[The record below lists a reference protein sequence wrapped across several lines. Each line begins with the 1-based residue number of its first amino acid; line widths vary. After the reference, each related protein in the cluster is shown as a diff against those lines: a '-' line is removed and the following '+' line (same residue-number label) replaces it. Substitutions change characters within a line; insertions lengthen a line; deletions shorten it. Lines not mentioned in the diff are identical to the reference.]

1 MISRSFAIGAM
12 AIWVLAAPASALTV
26 PFTENYSAD
35 AQGWVAGNFG
45 ALAWNAAGGP
55 DGSSYVS
62 TVFNYQSNNT
72 GDNPAVFRGQDEFA
86 ASGHAFEGNWV
97 AGRVGTFSVYVRHDA
112 GVPLTIFTRFASPV
126 NFPGAAGVA
135 FAPVPSGVWT
145 QVTIPVHFGSP
156 NLVTF
161 EGTSYGAVF
170 PNIGHLQIGATVP
183 ASLAHVNQDITF
195 SLDQPMITANLVP
208 AVSEWGI
215 ASLGLTV
222 LVAGTLA
229 LRGNREATVRA

>member
-12 AIWVLAAPASALTV
+12 ASLAFVASAPALTV

-35 AQGWVAGNFG
+35 AAGWVAGNLG
-45 ALAWNAAGGP
+45 ALTWNAAGGP

-62 TVFNYQSNNT
+62 TVFNYQANNA
-72 GDNPAVFRGQDEFA
+72 GDNPAVFRGQDEFG
-86 ASGHAFEGNWV
+86 ASGNAFVGNWV
-97 AGRVGTFSVYVRHDA
+97 EGRVGTFSVYVRHDA
-112 GVPLTIFTRFASPV
+112 GVPLTIFTRFAGPA

-135 FAPVPSGVWT
+135 FAPVASGVWT
-145 QVTIPVHFGSP
+145 PVTIPVYFGSP

-183 ASLAHVNQDITF
+183 VSLAHVNQNITF
-195 SLDQPMITANLVP
+195 SLDQPTITANSVP
-208 AVSEWGI
+208 AVSEWGL

-222 LVAGTLA
+222 LVAGTVV
-229 LRGNREATVRA
+229 LRGKRGTVVRA